1 MDDNDVT
8 PSTLNE
14 FDEQERT
21 MRLRHDEPTPPQD
34 DDVIL
39 QQALRA
45 RHQQNNDLNADVI
58 IAEEVDQSAAAAA
71 NPETVQL
78 DEAASTRSSVAPAIP
93 PKPAHLKSGE
103 TNLNIP
109 AVATTNGGP
118 TLQDAFENKGF
129 EVQATEI

>member
-1 MDDNDVT
+1 
-8 PSTLNE
+8 
-14 FDEQERT
+14 

-58 IAEEVDQSAAAAA
+58 IAEEADQSSAAAA
-71 NPETVQL
+71 NPDIVQL

-93 PKPAHLKSGE
+93 PKPVHLKSGD
-103 TNLNIP
+103 TSLNIP
-109 AVATTNGGP
+109 AVTTNGGP